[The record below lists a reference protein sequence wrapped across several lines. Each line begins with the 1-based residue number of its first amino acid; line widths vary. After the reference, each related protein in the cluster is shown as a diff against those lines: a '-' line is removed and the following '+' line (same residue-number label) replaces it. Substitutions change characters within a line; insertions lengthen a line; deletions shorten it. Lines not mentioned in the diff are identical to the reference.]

1 MELMKIDTD
10 KIIVEKGY
18 IDFQQY
24 NEILLQ
30 ATNVAKWLE
39 TLEINEENLKE
50 AKKLVAEVRKRVNAL
65 EDVRKDIKREI
76 LKPYQ
81 MFETQVKEIVRIV
94 SDAEQIN
101 RDKIAIFDEKERD
114 KKFAEVAKIYNLRIV
129 KYPEIENLIN
139 FDDFIKNEYLN
150 KTYSIN
156 KVEMDIVERLEQI
169 KKDIEVINKMD
180 NSTDIMI
187 NYLNNGFDLGLA
199 IQISQSDNELKE
211 KIKTNEIINDKKF
224 YLEFDNESDFKL
236 AKLLLEK
243 EKVKFKEV

>member
-199 IQISQSDNELKE
+199 IQISQS
-211 KIKTNEIINDKKF
+211 
-224 YLEFDNESDFKL
+224 
-236 AKLLLEK
+236 
-243 EKVKFKEV
+243 

>member
-187 NYLNNGFDLGLA
+187 NYLNNWFDLGLA